1 MGIYIKGMEMPKDIE
16 PGLVIEFADGIDG
29 KRYARLWHYR
39 HGGLT
44 EWLEAIPVPPHG
56 RLIDADALCM
66 KLKMMYAKAFG
77 EGNTAY
83 HAAYRSLERVV
94 SHEPTII
101 PAEEGET

>member
-1 MGIYIKGMEMPKDIE
+1 MSGVYISNFEMPKD
-16 PGLVIEFADGIDG
+16 G
-29 KRYARLWHYR
+29 YR
-39 HGGLT
+39 QLFLT
-44 EWLEAIPVPPHG
+44 AEGEIIWYPTSPQNGEIRIRAIPVPDHG

-101 PAEEGET
+101 PASKEEEL

>member
-1 MGIYIKGMEMPKDIE
+1 MSDILIKSMEMPTEDGRLCIDIY
-16 PGLVIEFADGIDG
+16 PDG
-29 KRYARLWHYR
+29 KVCIALD
-39 HGGLT
+39 
-44 EWLEAIPVPPHG
+44 LECKQVATAVPVPPHG

-101 PAEEGET
+101 PAEEE